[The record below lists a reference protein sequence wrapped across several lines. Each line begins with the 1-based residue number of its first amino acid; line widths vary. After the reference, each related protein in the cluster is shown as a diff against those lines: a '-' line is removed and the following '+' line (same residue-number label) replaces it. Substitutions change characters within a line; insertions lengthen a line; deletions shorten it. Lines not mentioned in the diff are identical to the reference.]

1 MTESKIQK
9 GVPIPTSKIAKRY
22 PFKDMEV
29 GDSFLTDA
37 PQQWASAA
45 AIVHGKR
52 VGQKFTTRVE
62 NGGTRVWR
70 IA

>member
-1 MTESKIQK
+1 MIETTIQK
-9 GVPIPTSKIAKRY
+9 DIPIPSSKTKRRY
-22 PFKDMEV
+22 PLKGMEV
-29 GDSFLTDA
+29 GDSFFTNA
-37 PQQWASAA
+37 PQRYASAA